1 MAGLQDAQFTP
12 IRTVDW
18 SELMAKSRRRRID
31 DARIAKEQLLD
42 PDRQREIREATE
54 DKRAKKLFAKLGRKW
69 ESLPW

>member
-1 MAGLQDAQFTP
+1 
-12 IRTVDW
+12 
-18 SELMAKSRRRRID
+18 MAKSRRRRID

-42 PDRQREIREATE
+42 PDRQREVRDATE